1 MLQKKILARRWIA
14 GGILGLLPAGLFAQ
28 PRPSAA
34 PPAPKTPIL
43 ISPRLHSVA
52 AAMRQTHII
61 PPWQAPKLILLDQK
75 HLWMAPFHLKARQLK
90 MLPMVGALLT
100 GLIVSDSSTA
110 LLLKGSRSEISNT
123 RTASDYA
130 MNSMLG
136 VGAVLYF
143 DGWLGHH
150 LHRNQAGW
158 HALESAANATIIGFV
173 LKTAF
178 QRERPYQNAGDGRFW
193 AGGSSF
199 PSGHALAA
207 WSIAASLS
215 RSYPHTTWLHW
226 LAYGTAAA
234 ICILRVTAQHHFP
247 GDVVAG
253 GALGYGIGSS
263 VTPVWS
269 GQP

>member
-1 MLQKKILARRWIA
+1 MPHAA
-14 GGILGLLPAGLFAQ
+14 TLLRL
-28 PRPSAA
+28 
-34 PPAPKTPIL
+34 
-43 ISPRLHSVA
+43 RLHPVA
-52 AAMRQTHII
+52 AAMRQSHIVA
-61 PPWQAPKLILLDQK
+61 PWQAPKLILLDQK

-90 MLPMVGALLT
+90 MLPMMGALLT
-100 GLIVSDSSTA
+100 GLIVTDASTA
-110 LLLKGSRSEISNT
+110 HLLKGSSSEISRS

-136 VGAVLYF
+136 AGAVLYF

-178 QRERPYQNAGDGRFW
+178 QRERPYQDSGEGHFW
-193 AGGSSF
+193 VGGSSF

-215 RSYPHTTWLHW
+215 RSYPHATWLHW

-253 GALGYGIGSS
+253 GGLGFGIGSS